1 MYARCHSNTDNTNFQ
16 MWLNAHNW
24 ASLSLH
30 FATCLDLSVP
40 HFTCVMASHF
50 NCTLFF
56 WISFLCLI
64 YTFILQLCVVWT
76 VFYRLSSF
84 KLSGYSIMHNLYTP
98 LTWDYSCH
106 FPWLSLYGINL
117 LDLSWGILMSGNQQ
131 TAQETVFG
139 VSSLID

>member
-1 MYARCHSNTDNTNFQ
+1 MYAHCHSNTDNTNFQ

-30 FATCLDLSVP
+30 FATCLDLSVL

-84 KLSGYSIMHNLYTP
+84 KLSSYSIMHK
-98 LTWDYSCH
+98 
-106 FPWLSLYGINL
+106 SLYPPYLRLLMPFSMALIVWNQSIGSFMRDINVWQPA
-117 LDLSWGILMSGNQQ
+117 DCSGNC
-131 TAQETVFG
+131 VWG
-139 VSSLID
+139 V